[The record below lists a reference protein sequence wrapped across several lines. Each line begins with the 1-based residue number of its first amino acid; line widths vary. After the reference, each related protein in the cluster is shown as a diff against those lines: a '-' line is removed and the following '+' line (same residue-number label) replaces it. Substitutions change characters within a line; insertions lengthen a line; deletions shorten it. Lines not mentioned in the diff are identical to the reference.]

1 MNVLPFLKGLWQ
13 ASIDAVFPPKCLV
26 CSTFYARQ
34 PSPGK
39 SESSSISDRHASRK
53 PRPEG
58 RGRGELSQNGKFPFR
73 EAPPGRAGRLHIAAS
88 YLCKSCR
95 DDLTSIVSPLC
106 SRCGLPFISRAGED
120 HTCLECLT
128 EKRYFRKARAFG
140 VYEGSLMEAIHRLKY
155 GGKTSLSRPLGAL
168 AKDTFC
174 QFWDDGSIDLV
185 LPVPLHIKRLRKR
198 GFNQAH
204 LVSREW
210 AKTEGVLF
218 DGFTL
223 SRSRL
228 TEPQTNLARSERR
241 KNVKGAFSLRHPER
255 IKGQK
260 IVLVD
265 DVFTNK
271 SMMLITSFS
280 V

>member
-1 MNVLPFLKGLWQ
+1 MNVLPFLEGLWQ
-13 ASIDAVFPPKCLV
+13 ASIEAVFPPKCLV
-26 CSTFYARQ
+26 CNTFYARQ

-39 SESSSISDRHASRK
+39 PESSSVSDITAS
-53 PRPEG
+53 
-58 RGRGELSQNGKFPFR
+58 
-73 EAPPGRAGRLHIAAS
+73 H
-88 YLCKSCR
+88 LCESCR
-95 DDLTSIVSPLC
+95 DGLTPIVSPLC

-174 QFWDDGSIDLV
+174 QFWDASSIDLL
-185 LPVPLHIKRLRKR
+185 LPVPLHIKRLRER

-204 LVSREW
+204 LVNREW
-210 AKTEGVLF
+210 AKMEGVPF
-218 DGFTL
+218 DGLTL

-228 TEPQTNLARSERR
+228 TEPQTNLARTERR

-260 IVLVD
+260 ILLVD
-265 DVFTNK
+265 DVFTTGATANECARIL
-271 SMMLITSFS
+271 MRAGAEFVDVLTLART